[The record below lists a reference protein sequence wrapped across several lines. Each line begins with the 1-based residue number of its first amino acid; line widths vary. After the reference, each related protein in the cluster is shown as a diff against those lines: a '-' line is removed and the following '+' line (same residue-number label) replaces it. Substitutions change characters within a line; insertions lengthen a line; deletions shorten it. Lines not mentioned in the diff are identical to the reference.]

1 MAHDSSCHG
10 AWLILVMFS
19 YDLSTGLHTRDLG
32 IGLHW
37 VMDEVPLLHR
47 GYPPVTY
54 SLPPL
59 SHRLSDSWLHQC
71 GVPVHL

>member
-1 MAHDSSCHG
+1 MATVAMGLGQFWRFLSC
-10 AWLILVMFS
+10 
-19 YDLSTGLHTRDLG
+19 DLSTGLHTCDLG